1 MRSIALALVSGFTFV
16 ACAPSSTRT
25 PGPGPAVGSSEAPAV
40 FGQGA
45 PPTLAPTTTTFP
57 VETVVPISPDQPDQP
72 VTPPTP
78 WDHTVT
84 PSLMKAR
91 PISGGT
97 LRILSDGH
105 TAVAADQDR
114 DQVYVVDL
122 IANKVTNTIALHP
135 GDEPGRVVEDD
146 AGRVHVALRRG
157 GAVVTLNPT
166 LGTILARREL
176 CAAPRGL
183 AFEPAT
189 KLLHVACAGG
199 ELVSIDAAPTSDT
212 PTRTLTLTRDL
223 RDVVVKGDRLLVSSL
238 KTAAVTILKQT
249 ASGVQTQTLTPQPS
263 NFGGMSAAVA
273 WRMVDGPGDNVTV
286 LHQRGVTGTV
296 GTFPGGY
303 GRGFGCGAIVDSSTS
318 SVDAQNETITVAPGL
333 QGALVAADV
342 AVSPDGS
349 QMAVVSIGGDD
360 QGRQVQFYSTGES
373 VTNQGF
379 AGSGGMIPPPGKFGD
394 CKAPDSSPTTPANDA
409 ADDGTQHTWLA
420 RPVGYLPPNGQI
432 VAVAY
437 DPRGNIVVQ
446 SREPA
451 TLQVLT
457 QRQDAI
463 TLSDESR
470 FDAGQ
475 RIFHTATANQI
486 ACASCHPEGG
496 EDGRV
501 WLFQNFGSRRT
512 QSLRG
517 GITDTAPFHWS
528 GDENNLTSLMT
539 DVFQGRMG
547 GQTLNATQ
555 VAALGTWLNDIPTIP
570 PSRWADDDTLRRGQ
584 ALFTSAGCV
593 ACHSGADFTNGQ
605 NVDVGTGGNF
615 QVPQL
620 HGLAFR
626 APFIHTGCAAT
637 LHDRFTSS
645 CAGDAR
651 HSVSTLTD
659 AQINDLTAYLDTL

>member
-1 MRSIALALVSGFTFV
+1 LVLV

-25 PGPGPAVGSSEAPAV
+25 PDPGSSMPGASEAQSV
-40 FGQGA
+40 FGQA
-45 PPTLAPTTTTFP
+45 TPPAAGQTTSTFP
-57 VETVVPISPDQPDQP
+57 MEMVVPPIMPVDKPMDP
-72 VTPPTP
+72 VTPLPP
-78 WDHTVT
+78 YDRTVT
-84 PSLMKAR
+84 PSNQKAR

-97 LRILSDGH
+97 LRILSDGR
-105 TAVAADQDR
+105 TAVAADSDR

-122 IANKVTNTIALHP
+122 VTNKLMNTITLHT
-135 GDEPGRVVEDD
+135 GDEPGRVIEDD

-157 GAVVTLNPT
+157 GAVATLDVK

-183 AFEPAT
+183 AFQKST
-189 KLLHVACAGG
+189 RQLHVACAGG
-199 ELVSIDAAPTSDT
+199 ELVSIEAAPTTMT
-212 PTRTLTLTRDL
+212 PSRTLMLGRDL
-223 RDVVVKGDRLLVSSL
+223 RDVLVKGEKLLVSNF
-238 KTAAVTILKQT
+238 KTAGITVVKPGANGAMQT
-249 ASGVQTQTLTPQPS
+249 TQLSAQS
-263 NFGGMSAAVA
+263 DGSGMSPAVA
-273 WRMVDGPGDNVTV
+273 WRMVDGPGDTATV

-318 SVDAQNETITVAPGL
+318 TVDPQGEFVTVAPTL
-333 QGALVAADV
+333 QGALVAADI
-342 AVSPDGS
+342 AMSPDGA
-349 QMAVVSIGGDD
+349 QMAVVSVGGDD
-360 QGRQVQFYSTGES
+360 AGKQVQFYSTT
-373 VTNQGF
+373 VTNGVPNPM
-379 AGSGGMIPPPGKFGD
+379 SKFG
-394 CKAPDSSPTTPANDA
+394 CQPPDGSPTPPATDLG
-409 ADDGTQHTWLA
+409 DDGTEHTWLS
-420 RPVGYLPPNGQI
+420 RPVAYLPPNGQI

-437 DPRGNIVVQ
+437 DPRGNVVVQ

-457 QRQDAI
+457 QRQDPI
-463 TLSDESR
+463 TLSNESR

-496 EDGRV
+496 EDGRT
-501 WLFQNFGSRRT
+501 WMFQNFGTRRT

-528 GDENNLTSLMT
+528 GDENDLKTLMT

-547 GQTLNATQ
+547 GGSLDPSQ
-555 VAALGTWLNDIPTIP
+555 VGALGAWINEIPTIP
-570 PSRWADDDTLRRGQ
+570 PSRWSDDDTLRRGK
-584 ALFTSAGCV
+584 ALFTSAGCA

-605 NVDVGTGGNF
+605 TVDVGTGGTF

-626 APFIHTGCAAT
+626 APFIHTGCAPT
-637 LHDRFTSS
+637 LKARFTQS
-645 CAGDAR
+645 CAGDSR
-651 HSVSTLTD
+651 HAVSTLTE
-659 AQINDLTAYLDTL
+659 AQISDLIAYLDTI